1 MNTES
6 PIPKPETISIPKQDL
21 DALLAELEAL
31 RKGVAVTSCG
41 AEFINCRFEEKQK

>member
-6 PIPKPETISIPKQDL
+6 QIPKPEMISIPKQDL

-31 RKGVAVTSCG
+31 RRLQQDKRTAD
-41 AEFINCRFEEKQK
+41 

>member
-6 PIPKPETISIPKQDL
+6 PLPKPEMVSIPKQDL

-31 RKGVAVTSCG
+31 RKLQQDKRQDG
-41 AEFINCRFEEKQK
+41 